1 MGYRIGTEALV
12 FGGSTPTMTDAAVAA
27 GRGTVGTRPV
37 PEEWRERLA
46 QAVRAADEAVADA
59 VDRVALGRA
68 DRPLVAVGGGAFLLA
83 DEVPG
88 AREVIRPAHAE
99 VANAVG
105 AAIAL
110 ASGRIETIVP
120 ATGGGS
126 SRARLIDN
134 AKEEAA
140 ARAVAAG
147 ADPATVQIVELSEIP
162 LSYLPEPAVRLHVKA
177 AGPLARQAG

>member
-1 MGYRIGTEALV
+1 M
-12 FGGSTPTMTDAAVAA
+12 
-27 GRGTVGTRPV
+27 
-37 PEEWRERLA
+37 
-46 QAVRAADEAVADA
+46 
-59 VDRVALGRA
+59 ALGRA

-83 DEVPG
+83 DHVPG

-110 ASGRIETIVP
+110 ASGRLETIVP
-120 ATGGGS
+120 ASGGGS

>member
-1 MGYRIGTEALV
+1 
-12 FGGSTPTMTDAAVAA
+12 
-27 GRGTVGTRPV
+27 
-37 PEEWRERLA
+37 
-46 QAVRAADEAVADA
+46 
-59 VDRVALGRA
+59 
-68 DRPLVAVGGGAFLLA
+68 
-83 DEVPG
+83 
-88 AREVIRPAHAE
+88 VIRPEHAE

-120 ATGGGS
+120 AVSVGNG
-126 SRARLIDN
+126 RATLIDK

-147 ADPATVQIVELSEIP
+147 ADPASVQIVELSEIP

-177 AGPLARQAG
+177 AGPLAR